1 MHVKARITCS
11 LVALVLG
18 SGCAG
23 AGTQQP
29 AIRSRV
35 PMKWM
40 RSCSQA
46 RRNKHNQQEAGLG
59 DENAR
64 LVADP
69 GITEFPVRGLPY

>member
-23 AGTQQP
+23 AGTRQP

-35 PMKWM
+35 PMKWE
-40 RSCSQA
+40 RSRSQA
-46 RRNKHNQQEAGLG
+46 RRNKRNQQEAEFG
-59 DENAR
+59 DEYAR
-64 LVADP
+64 LVADS
-69 GITEFPVRGLPY
+69 GITEFPVWGLLC